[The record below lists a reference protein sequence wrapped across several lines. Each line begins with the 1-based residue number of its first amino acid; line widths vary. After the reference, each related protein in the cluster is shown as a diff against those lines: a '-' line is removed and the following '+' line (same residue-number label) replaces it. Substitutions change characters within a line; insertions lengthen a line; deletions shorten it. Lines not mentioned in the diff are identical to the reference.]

1 MVENLDGLQ
10 VEKYNHKM
18 EKCEKSMRNL
28 FLIVFLLNVVFS
40 QIPETLKGQQNKSIK
55 DIQNEFT
62 DIHKSNL
69 SFVYSQKGDMI
80 ISVNIDQKN
89 RLISKTYYDRGS
101 LIQTYVNNEN
111 CKNIDC
117 EYYIHYK
124 NKSLK

>member
-1 MVENLDGLQ
+1 
-10 VEKYNHKM
+10 
-18 EKCEKSMRNL
+18 MRIF
-28 FLIVFLLNVVFS
+28 FLIVLLLNVVVS

-55 DIQNEFT
+55 NIQNEFT

-69 SFVYSQKGDMI
+69 SFVYSLKGDMV

-89 RLISKTYYDRGS
+89 RLISKTYYDRGT

-117 EYYIHYK
+117 EYYIHNK